1 MLTPFSHLSQ
11 NLTEMPGLFM
21 ALFETEN
28 DSAESESESESES
41 ETEFESVESNRVESK
56 TELPQQH
63 TKRA

>member
-28 DSAESESESESES
+28 DSAESDSESEYES
-41 ETEFESVESNRVESK
+41 ETEFESVESK

-63 TKRA
+63 TKQA